1 MCKNT
6 TISRESKGLALQN
19 AISLQMQPCAVASQN
34 NNPVGVQP
42 MPSPP
47 YAGVTAAAAR
57 ACHGRRTRVRQP
69 SYEPYRGRRTTG
81 KSMQHDEP
89 QRENGQGKAFFSVK
103 EAQISIIIH
112 IFAT

>member
-47 YAGVTAAAAR
+47 YAGVPAPAAR